1 MKKPNRFQ
9 SIIIVISIVLIPFLT
24 GFYFF
29 SEDSTGMVTKVTD
42 NKSGF
47 INLGYV
53 DGVEV
58 GNHFLVY
65 RPYDNYKHFITV
77 VKITEVKPDHSKFS
91 ATLSIG
97 KMEIRDIVEMV
108 KVKYNYL
115 KGNNYYLD
123 QAEKDINNARFN
135 DAFVNLY
142 ISILIK
148 RKNPAAYIDMAYLFF
163 RANDL
168 ENAKT
173 LLDTAKAMKNLSPD
187 YRAFMYNMYGT
198 YYLERNEF
206 GPAEINFEKTM
217 KLGERCNRDDFS
229 NSYLLMGA
237 LFYKAGNH
245 LASKT
250 FYQEAILKN
259 PNWLGALESF
269 ISSHFDVVKVIG
281 RSFKQLKVLSSI

>member
-1 MKKPNRFQ
+1 MKKASKFQ
-9 SIIIVISIVLIPFLT
+9 LVVITICVFLIPLLT

-29 SEDSTGMVTKVTD
+29 SEDSTGVVTKVLED
-42 NKSGF
+42 EKGY

-53 DGVEV
+53 DGVEP
-58 GNHFLVY
+58 GNHFIVY
-65 RPYDNYKHFITV
+65 RPYDNYKHFITII
-77 VKITEVKPDHSKFS
+77 KITETNPDHSSFQS
-91 ATLSIG
+91 MLALG
-97 KMEIRDIVEMV
+97 KIKVRDVVELV
-108 KVKYNYL
+108 KIKYNYL
-115 KGNNYYLD
+115 KGNDYYLD
-123 QAEKDINNARFN
+123 LAEKNIDDANFN

-168 ENAKT
+168 ENAKF
-173 LLDTAKAMKNLSPD
+173 LLDTARSMKNISPD
-187 YRAFMYNMYGT
+187 YQAFMYNMYGV
-198 YYLERNEF
+198 YHLERNEF
-206 GPAEINFEKTM
+206 GPAEIFFEKTM
-217 KLGERCNRDDFS
+217 KLGEKCNKDDFS

-269 ISSHFDVVKVIG
+269 ISSHFDVVNVIG
-281 RSFKQLKVLSSI
+281 DSFKQLKVLSSI